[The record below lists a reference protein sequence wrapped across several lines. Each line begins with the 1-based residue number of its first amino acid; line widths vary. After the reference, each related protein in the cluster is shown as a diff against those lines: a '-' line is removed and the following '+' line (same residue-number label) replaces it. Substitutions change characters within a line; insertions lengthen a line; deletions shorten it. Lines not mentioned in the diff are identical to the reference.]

1 MSKDL
6 YPHMEISSTTDLI
19 ENELRESR
27 YVLHDLLLML
37 DHHSVHQH
45 YEGAVKG
52 LCEGKFFECA
62 DVAFVYSMRSFAKQI
77 PCIETIKTITHQFC
91 SSFWRENLYFLSVN

>member
-6 YPHMEISSTTDLI
+6 YPRAEISSTTDQI
-19 ENELRESR
+19 ENELKESR
-27 YVLHDLLLML
+27 YVLHDLLQML

-52 LCEGKFFECA
+52 LCEGN
-62 DVAFVYSMRSFAKQI
+62 V
-77 PCIETIKTITHQFC
+77 
-91 SSFWRENLYFLSVN
+91 